1 MDRQRFASRQQEFS
15 VFRRGASV
23 PRLFHA
29 HNKTARENLWLLR
42 FKICFVKVRRIEEIR
57 DIDIQALAYLM
68 DQAEFD
74 RVIRAIHD
82 ISNRGFWHAAF
93 HI

>member
-15 VFRRGASV
+15 VFRRGTSV

-29 HNKTARENLWLLR
+29 YNKTARENLWLLR

-57 DIDIQALAYLM
+57 DVDIQALAYLM